1 MAQIIN
7 TAHCML
13 VGLNCLTGKEREKV
27 HNEWV
32 ERFQEHEAFWVDVKE
47 NQGVQEISRAVMDQ
61 IQAQEIESLMGVTL
75 LVAVFFDLSREPDT
89 QLISQAIQVPDTLNR
104 ILGCNT
110 PLTMEFGS
118 LARMQFSDREGMR
131 QRISQVVALGND
143 RNVSGERHLFLVATM
158 PLVRDEDDPS
168 WKSAVVCLDIL
179 RREAA
184 PADMFTLDSPNGS
197 VGFLRYGEYDEQKL
211 NWLTAEQ
218 NRLLTALGTGGEMEL
233 REAVSV
239 ALSKIESEIEEQYVV
254 DGRMQPI
261 HPDMK
266 VDGFLAR
273 NAAKKKKNSKYEAA
287 RNSTW
292 SAMELTARR
301 LRDTIRGD
309 YQNRIQRAGE
319 YLAEFIQRAGV
330 GVDLEADS
338 ARMSDLLKPEKSN
351 LMEPMAPELAY
362 SEQGCTGEIGDYFKA
377 IRRWTAR
384 KVREEFAAALLEA
397 YRQVDPA
404 VYVNKR
410 AVLIKEKNSVDNRL
424 KNLIGRGKLI
434 GHAATGTPLPMS
446 CFNPI
451 LPGGI
456 SCRWVLCRT
465 GADMAELDNRCTG
478 TPTTVY
484 YIDEKYGCLK
494 LVDNAP
500 IKAIQALLFDCTDER
515 LKDLIR

>member
-7 TAHCML
+7 TSHCML

-47 NQGVQEISRAVMDQ
+47 NQDVQEISRAVMDQ
-61 IQAQEIESLMGVTL
+61 IQAQEIESLVGVTL
-75 LVAVFFDLSREPDT
+75 LAAVFFDLSREPDT
-89 QLISQAIQVPDTLNR
+89 QMISQAIQVPDVLNR

-131 QRISQVVALGND
+131 QRIAQVVALGND
-143 RNVSGERHLFLVATM
+143 RNFSGERHLLLVATM

-168 WKSAVVCLDIL
+168 WKSAVVCLDVL

-184 PADMFTLDSPNGS
+184 PADMFTLDAPNGS
-197 VGFLRYGEYDEQKL
+197 VGFLRYGEYNEQKL
-211 NWLTAEQ
+211 NWLASEQ
-218 NRLLTALGTGGEMEL
+218 ERLMTALGDGGEMEL

-239 ALSKIESEIEEQYVV
+239 ALSKIESDIEEQYVV

-266 VDGFLAR
+266 VEGFFAKNSAR
-273 NAAKKKKNSKYEAA
+273 RGKNSKYEAA

-292 SAMELTARR
+292 SAMELTGRR
-301 LRDTIRGD
+301 LRDMIREG
-309 YQNRIQRAGE
+309 YQPQIRRAGE
-319 YLAEFIQRAGV
+319 YLAEFIQRSGV
-330 GVDLEADS
+330 GIDLEADT
-338 ARMSDLLKPEKSN
+338 ARMTELLKPEKGN

-362 SEQGCTGEIGDYFKA
+362 TETGCTGEITDYFKA

-384 KVREEFAAALLEA
+384 KVREDFAVALLEA
-397 YRQVDPA
+397 YRQIDPA
-404 VYVNKR
+404 VYANKR
-410 AVLIKEKNSVDNRL
+410 AELVKEKNTVDTRL
-424 KNLIGRGKLI
+424 KNLLSRSKLI
-434 GHAATGTPLPMS
+434 SHAATGTPLPMS

-456 SCRWVLCRT
+456 SCRWVLCR
-465 GADMAELDNRCTG
+465 GDADMAELDGRCAG

-484 YIDEKYGCLK
+484 YIDERYGGLK
-494 LVDNAP
+494 LVDKAP
-500 IKAIQALLFDCTDER
+500 IKAIQALLFDCTEER